1 MFRLYI
7 VVFASFR
14 FDASLPSLR
23 IWYNITR
30 REVALASSCFLAE
43 APFAC
48 LLDEAVTQSPP
59 ISNTYSFHHRQFH
72 FSPLHLIIMRFPF
85 LIACILAFAC
95 ISVAATDA
103 CTSWENFPAEISKP
117 KTSKFALLLKP
128 FQGVIDF
135 MFHRFPRSANKKNAK
150 DLPWTIAT
158 YPAYAN
164 QTEDGWNVHIHGNLH
179 NRQPFSKKELNEL
192 ALESMVRVRLVKSK
206 WKFWQRNYHTLTK
219 TELEHARPLMHEIA
233 SVPIKDGVI
242 GVFFP
247 ACEQSFVLPTR
258 TNVEGSFYGAI
269 TVPDECVP
277 STASN
282 ETTTTI
288 PTTRMILA
296 PCNVRTPRDDD
307 VNNAADVFF
316 VPPKGVTII
325 ADIDDTLRVMDVW
338 NVKQTLLNAFA
349 RPLTPWRD
357 MPEVLNDLKGRIE
370 AEGQNV
376 HFHYLTDAPEM
387 IASTY
392 TPALTE
398 LYPPGSFDFRPVNF
412 TSTGEMINARFWN
425 VKRLMESYPERRFI
439 AIGDTTNAMG
449 EFPKDMAK
457 FSPQIQCLLVRDV
470 SATEKSNWVIAD
482 TSMYIGLLANEY
494 LFFRVPGDLY
504 RLSAKHIAS
513 LVPGHNPGSET
524 HGCFDGKHKLRQS
537 MSPSTS
543 THAKAKSLLKAF
555 WWNIKCSFLWFTHRP
570 NPKCPWDRLAGEKYY
585 NGDLEPEVKLEPY
598 IDHLPVGEA
607 KLDNPQDIDA
617 QGDDDPE
624 AEDDDEGD
632 DQGEDGQDEDD
643 QDEDDQEEDDQDEG
657 GLDHHG
663 QNRTVQDVH
672 DQDVDEQDAAEQDVG
687 HQNIV
692 MQDPEHRVHVLAGED
707 VPHHGHIIHADD
719 QDDDHDRG
727 HDEE

>member
-1 MFRLYI
+1 
-7 VVFASFR
+7 
-14 FDASLPSLR
+14 
-23 IWYNITR
+23 
-30 REVALASSCFLAE
+30 
-43 APFAC
+43 
-48 LLDEAVTQSPP
+48 
-59 ISNTYSFHHRQFH
+59 
-72 FSPLHLIIMRFPF
+72 MRFPF

-103 CTSWENFPAEISKP
+103 Y
-117 KTSKFALLLKP
+117 
-128 FQGVIDF
+128 
-135 MFHRFPRSANKKNAK
+135 
-150 DLPWTIAT
+150 LPWTIAT

-192 ALESMVRVRLVKSK
+192 ALESMVRVRLVESK

-370 AEGQNV
+370 AE
-376 HFHYLTDAPEM
+376 
-387 IASTY
+387 
-392 TPALTE
+392 ALTE

-617 QGDDDPE
+617 QGDDDLE

-643 QDEDDQEEDDQDEG
+643 QDEDDQEEDDQEEDDQDEG
-657 GLDHHG
+657 GLDHHA

>member
-1 MFRLYI
+1 
-7 VVFASFR
+7 
-14 FDASLPSLR
+14 
-23 IWYNITR
+23 
-30 REVALASSCFLAE
+30 
-43 APFAC
+43 
-48 LLDEAVTQSPP
+48 
-59 ISNTYSFHHRQFH
+59 
-72 FSPLHLIIMRFPF
+72 MRFPF

-128 FQGVIDF
+128 FQG
-135 MFHRFPRSANKKNAK
+135 NAK

-192 ALESMVRVRLVKSK
+192 ALESMVRVRLVESK

-370 AEGQNV
+370 AEGQNI

-387 IASTY
+387 VASTY

-412 TSTGEMINARFWN
+412 TN
-425 VKRLMESYPERRFI
+425 
-439 AIGDTTNAMG
+439 
-449 EFPKDMAK
+449 
-457 FSPQIQCLLVRDV
+457 
-470 SATEKSNWVIAD
+470 
-482 TSMYIGLLANEY
+482 
-494 LFFRVPGDLY
+494 
-504 RLSAKHIAS
+504 
-513 LVPGHNPGSET
+513 
-524 HGCFDGKHKLRQS
+524 
-537 MSPSTS
+537 
-543 THAKAKSLLKAF
+543 
-555 WWNIKCSFLWFTHRP
+555 
-570 NPKCPWDRLAGEKYY
+570 
-585 NGDLEPEVKLEPY
+585 
-598 IDHLPVGEA
+598 
-607 KLDNPQDIDA
+607 IDA
-617 QGDDDPE
+617 QGDDDLE

-643 QDEDDQEEDDQDEG
+643 QDEDDQEEDDQEEDDQDEG